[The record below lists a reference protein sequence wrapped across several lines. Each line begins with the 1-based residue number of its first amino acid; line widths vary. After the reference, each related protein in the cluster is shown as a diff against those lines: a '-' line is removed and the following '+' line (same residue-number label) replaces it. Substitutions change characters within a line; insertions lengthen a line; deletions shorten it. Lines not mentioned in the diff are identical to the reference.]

1 MALRFHKR
9 LKVFPGFYLN
19 FSKSGMSAS
28 VGMKGMNVNIGSKGT
43 YLNTS
48 IAGTGLSSRTRLD
61 SNSSDEGE
69 TKNNLSSSKLLSNEP
84 EEIKSYLPALI
95 NSEGLFGLRDSII
108 NAQKFKEEL
117 KRESLGLAKQKKVAF
132 FLMMLSYISVIGI
145 FIKWFKENYQT
156 KKELAQD
163 AEENYKNFK
172 LDIEF
177 NMDDAIMNDYLTL
190 KNCYEQLMNIQMI
203 WDITTTQSVDRAKER
218 SAAGTH
224 ITRTKVKFSKSSLDF
239 ISTKYEALKLQNA
252 NGGDIFIYP
261 GFLVMTGKD
270 NKDFALIDF
279 REIKI
284 KHYEQRFIERDSIPK
299 DSKIVDYSWEYANK
313 DGSQDKRKKDNYQ
326 NPVALYYEILL
337 ETSKGL
343 YECYEFSNADIGR
356 NFCISFEKYQ
366 MSLNKMK
373 WKNDEPKELDTVKN
387 VEENKEKEFNQ
398 ATSTDQKNPDLI
410 IPKFDDSK
418 TEEVVNNN
426 NIPQKEHNKSKIG
439 YFLYFPL
446 LNFIPWI
453 NLYLKN
459 KDKKILKWTILYSL
473 PLVLGT
479 LLHAGEDKAYKLP
492 DSFHFFS
499 MILYISSI
507 FHFKRIKKDVEK

>member
-28 VGMKGMNVNIGSKGT
+28 VGMKGMNINVGSKGT

-61 SNSSDEGE
+61 SNSSNENN
-69 TKNNLSSSKLLSNEP
+69 TKNNQSNSKVLSNEP

-95 NSEGLFGLRDSII
+95 NSEGLFGLRESII

-117 KRESLGLAKQKKVAF
+117 KRESKDLATQKKVAL
-132 FLMMLSYISVIGI
+132 FLLMLSYISIIGI

-172 LDIEF
+172 LDVEF
-177 NMDDAIMNDYLTL
+177 NMDDGIMNDYLSL

-203 WDITTTQSVDRAKER
+203 WDITTTQLVDRAKER
-218 SAAGTH
+218 SAAGAH
-224 ITRTKVKFSKSSLDF
+224 ITRTKVNFSKSSLDF
-239 ISTKYEALKLQNA
+239 INTKYEALRLQNA
-252 NGGDIFIYP
+252 NGGDIFLYP

-313 DGSQDKRKKDNYQ
+313 DGSPDKRKKDNYQ

-343 YECYEFSNADIGR
+343 YECYEFSNVDIGR
-356 NFCISFEKYQ
+356 SFCTSFEKYQ
-366 MSLNKMK
+366 TSLIKMK
-373 WKNDEPKELDTVKN
+373 WKNDEPKELDTIKN
-387 VEENKEKEFNQ
+387 DEENREKEFNQ
-398 ATSTDQKNPDLI
+398 ATSTDQKNPDSI
-410 IPKFDDSK
+410 IPKSDEGK
-418 TEEVVNNN
+418 TEKVVNNN
-426 NIPQKEHNKSKIG
+426 DIPQKEPTKSKIE
-439 YFLYFPL
+439 YFIYIPL
-446 LNFIPWI
+446 LNCIAWI

-459 KDKKILKWTILYSL
+459 KDKKIFPYPIQN
-473 PLVLGT
+473 
-479 LLHAGEDKAYKLP
+479 
-492 DSFHFFS
+492 
-499 MILYISSI
+499 
-507 FHFKRIKKDVEK
+507 